1 MFVIL
6 IQLVFNAKSVQ
17 NLIEMIDHEFTILVP
32 IVSVLG
38 KEPIL
43 PNYKLH
49 IKFLDTFI
57 IFYQNILLTNSE
69 YY

>member
-38 KEPIL
+38 KEHIL